1 MKTVSVIVPCFNEE
15 KTIGLLLDAICRQ
28 SHPQSEIE
36 VIISDGISTD
46 RTREKI
52 KEFSEA
58 HPGLSVKIVDN
69 PERNIPSG
77 LNHAIK
83 AAEGEIIVRLD
94 AHSVP
99 DDDYISHCVAS
110 LNAGKGENVGGVWE
124 IQPSEGGWI
133 ANSIA
138 AAASHPLGVGDAKYR
153 YGKVAGFVDT
163 VPFGS
168 FLADIFE
175 KVGLFN
181 EDLLTNEDY
190 EFNTRIRQQG
200 GRIWFD
206 PRIKSVYFARSNYKA
221 LAQQYWRYG
230 FWKWRML
237 QSYPNTLRWRQALPP
252 LFALGLLILLF
263 LSPWFSISF
272 YILLFTL
279 LFYCSSLFLSTVP
292 LALRRKDLR
301 YIFGI
306 SFAIVIMHMSW
317 GFGFLWSM
325 VKSLF

>member
-1 MKTVSVIVPCFNEE
+1 MTTVSVIVPCFNEE
-15 KTIGLLLDAICRQ
+15 KTIGLLLGAIYRQ
-28 SHPQSEIE
+28 SYPQSEIE
-36 VIISDGISTD
+36 VIISDGLSTD
-46 RTREKI
+46 KTREKI
-52 KEFSEA
+52 KEFREA
-58 HPGLSVKIVDN
+58 HQGFSVRIVDN
-69 PERNIPSG
+69 PRRNIPSG
-77 LNHAIK
+77 LNLAIK
-83 AAEGEIIVRLD
+83 AAQGEIIVRLD

-99 DDDYISHCVAS
+99 DQEYISHCVAS
-110 LNAGKGENVGGVWE
+110 LQAGRGENVGGVWE
-124 IQPSEGGWI
+124 IQPSEEGWV

-153 YGKVAGFVDT
+153 YGNKAGCVDT

-168 FLADIFE
+168 FHADIFST
-175 KVGLFN
+175 VGLFN

-206 PRIKSVYFARSNYKA
+206 PKIRSIYFARSNFRA

-237 QSYPNTLRWRQALPP
+237 RSYPGTLRWRQALPP
-252 LFALGLLILLF
+252 LFALGMLILFL

-272 YILLFTL
+272 YILLISSFMYYFTL
-279 LFYCSSLFLSTVP
+279 LISAVP
-292 LALRRKDLR
+292 VALRRKDLR
-301 YIFGI
+301 YMFGI

-317 GFGFLWSM
+317 GFGFLWSV